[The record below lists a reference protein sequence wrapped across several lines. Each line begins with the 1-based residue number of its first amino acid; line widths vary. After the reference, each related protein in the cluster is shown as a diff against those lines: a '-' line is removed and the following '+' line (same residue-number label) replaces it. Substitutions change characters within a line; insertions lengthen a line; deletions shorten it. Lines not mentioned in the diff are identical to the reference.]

1 MYIKSVDEIII
12 GYVINEEFKI
22 LFVFKEGHKENKKL
36 DCYNV
41 FILREL

>member
-12 GYVINEEFKI
+12 GYVINEDFKI
-22 LFVFKEGHKENKKL
+22 LLCLKMAIKKTTS
-36 DCYNV
+36 YIIIMV